1 MLRIY
6 RNVKVWNSIIIAF
19 CILIY
24 FSILISDNKI
34 NIATSSTSL
43 YDNVAQTVNQN
54 INQEINQNVEIIKDI
69 SAQVNSIDINNL
81 VQNFNYYE
89 LKLQH

>member
-1 MLRIY
+1 MLEIVLLLR
-6 RNVKVWNSIIIAF
+6 F
-19 CILIY
+19 GILIY

-69 SAQVNSIDINNL
+69 SAQVILEIYNL
-81 VQNFNYYE
+81 NQNFN
-89 LKLQH
+89 